1 LKKFLGLGILLAILF
16 SIVSAKGTPEYE
28 IEPIVVHNPPELSLD
43 IIFVPANFTWEE
55 KDYFR
60 ELAKNLTNYLFSTE
74 PFASYKEVINT
85 WMCFTTYDFGVYKEG
100 PLLLTSVDR
109 QEILRL
115 IKTWMQKQEVELDI
129 HPWLWREKEMPDDQ
143 VVILVKDA
151 IGGSGAPDLPIAG
164 MEEVLPFERRFTFL
178 HELGHSFAGLPDEHM
193 GLPHRCIMDGTSDRE
208 FCSNCTK
215 KLVALLEKYSK
226 PYNLTIFT
234 SFPISPQVKIEIDS
248 ISRKTLRAQNGT
260 LRTIV
265 GKSFNI
271 SIEECY
277 QLNEKER
284 YVFKEWSDGINSSKR
299 EMQVNSDIVL
309 RAIFI
314 KQYFLKVIS
323 PYGNVSGSGWYD
335 EGGKARISIEPIEIE
350 WGDLRIKRFK
360 GWSIGSKES
369 SLEIVVDRPKL
380 IVAEW
385 EEDWNWPNIRILI
398 SFLCIIISFLALSS
412 IAVSLSKNRRKK
424 AGFFIKLC
432 GSKTCI

>member
-1 LKKFLGLGILLAILF
+1 MLLAILF
-16 SIVSAKGTPEYE
+16 SIMVSAKGTPEYE

-43 IIFVPANFTWEE
+43 IVFVPANFTWEE
-55 KDYFR
+55 KDCFR

-164 MEEVLPFERRFTFL
+164 MKEVLPFYRRYVFL
-178 HELGHSFAGLPDEHM
+178 HELGHSFADLPDEHM
-193 GLPHRCIMDGTSDRE
+193 GLPHRCIMAGTSDSE
-208 FCSNCTK
+208 FCSDCTK

-234 SFPISPQVKIEIDS
+234 SFPINPQVRIEIDS
-248 ISRKTLRAQNGT
+248 LSRKTLQIENGT

-299 EMQVNSDIVL
+299 EMQVNSNIVL

-314 KQYFLKVIS
+314 KQYFL
-323 PYGNVSGSGWYD
+323 NVTSLYSNVGGSGWYN
-335 EGGKARISIEPIEIE
+335 EGEKARISIEPLEIE
-350 WGDLRIKRFK
+350 WGSLRIKRFK
-360 GWSIGSKES
+360 GWSIGSKEP
-369 SLEIVVDRPKL
+369 SLEIVVDRPKS
-380 IVAEW
+380 IIAEW
-385 EEDWNWPNIRILI
+385 EEDWNWPNIYFITLV
-398 SFLCIIISFLALSS
+398 LVLSS
-412 IAVSLSKNRRKK
+412 VAVLYYQSHQKNRRKRRDFLFLRAILRNFK
-424 AGFFIKLC
+424 V
-432 GSKTCI
+432 